1 LLFSFCQITKSIYY
15 LKNLTDEQIINLIKK
30 NDQQAFRILID
41 RYENKVAATVIHM
54 LGNTPEADDVGQEV
68 FIRFYQ
74 NIHQFRGNSALGTY
88 LTRIAINLSLNE
100 IKRQKIKN
108 MRYYFWGNK
117 QDDEAEKATEFVDTN
132 HYQDRSDT
140 KNLIQKALQKIDSQ
154 LRIVV
159 ILRMI
164 EGYDTRETA
173 EILEIPQGTVLS
185 RLSRGQQKLREVLL
199 KLGYQP

>member
-1 LLFSFCQITKSIYY
+1 MKDL
-15 LKNLTDEQIINLIKK
+15 NDEQIIQLIKK

-74 NIHQFRGNSALGTY
+74 NINQFRGISALGTY

-100 IKRQKIKN
+100 IKRQKIRN

-117 QDDEAEKATEFVDTN
+117 EEDDTKKANEFIDTTN
-132 HYQDRSDT
+132 YQDNSDT
-140 KNLIQKALQKIDSQ
+140 RNLIQKGLQKLEVN
-154 LRIVV
+154 LRSVV

-185 RLSRGQQKLREVLL
+185 RLSRGQQKLKEVLL

>member
-1 LLFSFCQITKSIYY
+1 M
-15 LKNLTDEQIINLIKK
+15 KNLSDEQIILLVVK
-30 NDQQAFRILID
+30 NDHQAFRVLID
-41 RYENKVAATVIHM
+41 RYEKKVASTVINM

-74 NIHQFRGNSALGTY
+74 NIHQYKGSAALGTY

-117 QDDEAEKATEFVDTN
+117 TDDDNKNNEFVDTVN
-132 HYQDRSDT
+132 YQDNSDT
-140 KNLIQKALQKIDSQ
+140 RNLIQQALQKLETN
-154 LRIVV
+154 LRSVV

-185 RLSRGQQKLREVLL
+185 RLSRGQQKLKEVLL

>member
-1 LLFSFCQITKSIYY
+1 M
-15 LKNLTDEQIINLIKK
+15 KNLNDEQIIELIKK

-41 RYENKVAATVIHM
+41 RYEKKVAATVINM
-54 LGNTPEADDVGQEV
+54 LGYTDEADDVGQEV

-74 NIHQFRGNSALGTY
+74 NIHQFRGTSALGTY

-100 IKRQKIKN
+100 LKRQKIRN
-108 MRYYFWGNK
+108 LRFYFWGNK
-117 QDDEAEKATEFVDTN
+117 EDDDERTYEIADSTN
-132 HYQDRSDT
+132 FENKSDAR
-140 KNLIQKALQKIDSQ
+140 NLVKIALQKIEAS
-154 LRIVV
+154 LRSVIV
-159 ILRMI
+159 LRMI

-185 RLSRGQQKLREVLL
+185 RLSRGQQKLKEVIL